1 MIGKYAKRLQ
11 ALEGAAKDVEMLRRS
26 RAPFVLYRPRC
37 FALDQHYLLY
47 YPEGLHQRPHKY
59 GPLAGSALCDA
70 LRSYPAGTRLDVSMC
85 ECTEWLYALY
95 YHSDHA
101 QLYTQEQ
108 RDRMMVEDMKAH
120 PELAY
125 MATEEGR
132 ELLQILLR
140 FPQVMT
146 VQVKDFMEAYKE
158 A

>member
-11 ALEGAAKDVEMLRRS
+11 DLEGAAKDVEMLRRS

-59 GPLAGSALCDA
+59 GPLSGIALCDA

-85 ECTEWLYALY
+85 ECTEWLYALHNY
-95 YHSDHA
+95 SDHA
-101 QLYTQEQ
+101 DIYTQEQ
-108 RDRMMVEDMKAH
+108 RNRLMAEELKAH
-120 PELAY
+120 PELVY
-125 MATEEGR
+125 MTTEEGR
-132 ELLQILLR
+132 DLLQILLR
-140 FPQVMT
+140 FPQVIT
-146 VQVKDFMEAYKE
+146 VQVQDFLQAFKE